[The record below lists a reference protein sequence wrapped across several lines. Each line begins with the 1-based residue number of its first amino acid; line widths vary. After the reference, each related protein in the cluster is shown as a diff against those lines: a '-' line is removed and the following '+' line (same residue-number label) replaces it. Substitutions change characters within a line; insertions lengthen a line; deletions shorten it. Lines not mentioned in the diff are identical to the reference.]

1 MTDQINHQVKI
12 YLGKLIMYIYIW
24 YMYIC
29 KVRPKHVKT
38 VKVFA
43 QLVGKKLTFFGRN
56 VNVSKIL

>member
-24 YMYIC
+24 YMYRC

>member
-12 YLGKLIMYIYIW
+12 YLGKLVMYIYIW

-38 VKVFA
+38 VFA